1 MSGDSLKSHMPPCSS
16 EAPGHD
22 INGMWAWKVACR
34 YIREHPE
41 ECVPVRVE
49 DVGDGWFDVIFDGWT
64 RKAWNH
70 DPDRVANIAGR
81 TVALHCP
88 KYDIIGAFGHTS
100 GDDGPVGSTL
110 QVIRPAWGG
119 GAPCPRGLV
128 DPEVRPRDYGHA
140 RSVTRG

>member
-1 MSGDSLKSHMPPCSS
+1 
-16 EAPGHD
+16 
-22 INGMWAWKVACR
+22 MWAWKVACR

-119 GAPCPRGLV
+119 GAPCPRGLMSAV
-128 DPEVRPRDYGHA
+128 SPA
-140 RSVTRG
+140 RRR